1 VPRSF
6 NDWPWAWREAPAA
19 ARRKELLS
27 SFMKDEEVA
36 MDYMNTTRLVSSGTF
51 GRYFKY
57 KTTFPG

>member
-1 VPRSF
+1 M
-6 NDWPWAWREAPAA
+6 EAPAA

-36 MDYMNTTRLVSSGTF
+36 MDYMNTTRLGSSGTF